1 MTIQRTTSCTKFSFE
16 HTPNAAVRI
25 HRISNRRSLINA
37 PRTLCTRGRIYE
49 LIKKKGKMG
58 TAKKGVFRER
68 KRERPLS
75 HRCSTCY
82 TAHFTTLFSN
92 DLWTTPLPHFVIP
105 LTQRG
110 EKGKG
115 RARHPCSSV
124 MTVIAGKRQPPGT
137 KAKGRPHRWDY
148 RRFGVAFLAT
158 FRSLAIKVYITFRV
172 FFLNELF
179 VTYSKELL
187 LCIFDDCRNTENS
200 PDFSV

>member
-1 MTIQRTTSCTKFSFE
+1 MTIQRTTSCTKFSFV

-25 HRISNRRSLINA
+25 SNQRSLINA

-49 LIKKKGKMG
+49 LIKKKRKMG

-82 TAHFTTLFSN
+82 IAHFTTLFSN

-110 EKGKG
+110 KGKREGASPVFVRNDCNRWKAAATWNKGKG
-115 RARHPCSSV
+115 
-124 MTVIAGKRQPPGT
+124 PPASLGLQEIW
-137 KAKGRPHRWDY
+137 GCP
-148 RRFGVAFLAT
+148 FGNLIPLW
-158 FRSLAIKVYITFRV
+158 R
-172 FFLNELF
+172 
-179 VTYSKELL
+179 
-187 LCIFDDCRNTENS
+187 
-200 PDFSV
+200 